1 MPLDPQMENIMQL
14 VEQVEQLPPEVLD
27 LVAKRKS
34 QAEKANKKG
43 SEEQMEEVSQLYDL
57 MQKFKLTEPIQPPTP
72 MQNPA
77 EQSMG
82 LPLGEVDPGLM
93 I

>member
-1 MPLDPQMENIMQL
+1 MVLDPQMENIMQL

-27 LVAKRKS
+27 IVARRKS
-34 QAEKANKKG
+34 QADKANKKG
-43 SEEQMEEVSQLYDL
+43 SEDQIDEASQLYDL
-57 MQKFKLTEPIQPPTP
+57 MQKFKLSEPVQAPTP
-72 MQNPA
+72 MQNPMQ
-77 EQSMG
+77 QSMN